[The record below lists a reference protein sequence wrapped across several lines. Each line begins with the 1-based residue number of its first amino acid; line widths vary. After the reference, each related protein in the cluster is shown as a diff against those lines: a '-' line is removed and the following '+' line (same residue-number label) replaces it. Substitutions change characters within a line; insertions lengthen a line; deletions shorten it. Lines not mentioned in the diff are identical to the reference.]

1 MDRERRRCAPC
12 DPRRR
17 RIVAAILASVLPPLA
32 AVRTAG
38 EALAQTG
45 TAADA
50 PKRSNL
56 RPRAHALPAAVDLAR
71 DSTIARNTRRPIL
84 LFFDRDDCPYCERAL
99 REHLV
104 PMSREAPW
112 RDDAM
117 FRQIEVDRARLIID
131 FDGGSNTHIGLAKRY
146 KAALTP
152 TIVVVDPSGAPI
164 GEPIVG
170 LLTPDFYGAYIEQAL
185 AAALAS
191 LRR

>member
-17 RIVAAILASVLPPLA
+17 RVVAAILASALPPFA
-32 AVRTAG
+32 AVTPS
-38 EALAQTG
+38 EALAQSG

-56 RPRAHALPAAVDLAR
+56 RPRTHALPAAIDLAR
-71 DSTIARNTRRPIL
+71 DSTIARSTRRPIL

-146 KAALTP
+146 KTTLTP
-152 TIVVVDPSGAPI
+152 TIIVVDPSGTPI

-170 LLTPDFYGAYIEQAL
+170 LLTADFYGAYIEQAL
-185 AAALAS
+185 ATALAS